1 MEPFALTLLLIAAI
15 SHAVWN
21 AVAKSATGSPYVFVW
36 AYLVVSSVILLPIT
50 AVFLYRNGWPE
61 SAGMAVA
68 PIISG
73 VLHVVYL
80 LTLQTA
86 YTKGDLGVVYP
97 TARGVGPLL
106 TMIVALGIIGE
117 RPPPTALVGALIV
130 LAGILLVATGSSRR
144 VHWFN
149 PGLLYGVATGV
160 TIASYTLWDNR
171 AVTVWNFEPLPYFTL
186 ALTTQA
192 LLLTP
197 LALRDR
203 GRGQL
208 VTRLRANSWQI
219 LCVALLWPL
228 GYILVLTAQK
238 TTPISIVAP
247 VREISIIFGAL
258 IGWLVYREERPL
270 RRLIGASIVLI
281 GIVLLTR

>member
-1 MEPFALTLLLIAAI
+1 LASAL
-15 SHAVWN
+15 
-21 AVAKSATGSPYVFVW
+21 
-36 AYLVVSSVILLPIT
+36 LLPIT
-50 AVFLYRNGWPE
+50 AVFLYQNGWPE
-61 SAGMAVA
+61 SAGMALA
-68 PIISG
+68 PVISG
-73 VLHVVYL
+73 VLHVEYL

-86 YTKGDLGVVYP
+86 YTKGELAGVCSTERGPGTLLTRVLALGV
-97 TARGVGPLL
+97 
-106 TMIVALGIIGE
+106 IGE
-117 RPPPTALVGALIV
+117 RPRPTALAGAIIV

-197 LALRDR
+197 LALR
-203 GRGQL
+203 
-208 VTRLRANSWQI
+208 TRETWQRAKVLRTDSSRIIA
-219 LCVALLWPL
+219 VALLWPL

-238 TTPISIVAP
+238 TAPISIVAP

-258 IGWLVYREERPL
+258 IGWLIYREERPL
-270 RRLIGASIVLI
+270 RRL
-281 GIVLLTR
+281 

>member
-1 MEPFALTLLLIAAI
+1 MEPFALALLLIAAI

-21 AVAKSATGSPYVFVW
+21 AIAKSATGNPYVFVW
-36 AYLVVSSVILLPIT
+36 AYLVVASALLLPIT

-61 SAGMAVA
+61 SAGIALA
-68 PIISG
+68 PVISG
-73 VLHVVYL
+73 VLHVGYL

-106 TMIVALGIIGE
+106 TMIVALGVIGE
-117 RPPPTALVGALIV
+117 RPQPIALAGALIV
-130 LAGILLVATGSSRR
+130 LAGILLVATGASRR

-149 PGLLYGVATGV
+149 PGLLYGVATGI

-197 LALRDR
+197 FALR
-203 GRGQL
+203 
-208 VTRLRANSWQI
+208 TRAKRQRAQALRANSWRI
-219 LCVALLWPL
+219 IAVALLWPL

-238 TTPISIVAP
+238 TAPISIVAP
-247 VREISIIFGAL
+247 VREVSIIFGAL